1 MSYLSDIFLMSNAIW
16 AVAAVSHWMYPLI
29 ISCGFM
35 ANDSIFTILY
45 GFLFLS
51 LLLKLIAPKNS
62 RERLS
67 VGIRYCQTIVRPTIV
82 HYKVDWI
89 PDLPISLD
97 REKRCFEV
105 SSMKGSIVG
114 VSEGGN
120 LCNFLSNFRNAW
132 PRILLKC
139 VLVSS

>member
-1 MSYLSDIFLMSNAIW
+1 
-16 AVAAVSHWMYPLI
+16 
-29 ISCGFM
+29 M

-51 LLLKLIAPKNS
+51 LLLKLIAPKNL

-67 VGIRYCQTIVRPTIV
+67 VGIRYCQTIVRTTIV
-82 HYKVDWI
+82 HYKADWI

-139 VLVSS
+139 VLVAS

>member
-1 MSYLSDIFLMSNAIW
+1 
-16 AVAAVSHWMYPLI
+16 
-29 ISCGFM
+29 M
-35 ANDSIFTILY
+35 ANDTIFTQ

-51 LLLKLIAPKNS
+51 LPLKLIAPKNS

-67 VGIRYCQTIVRPTIV
+67 VGIRDYQTIVRPTTV

-105 SSMKGSIVG
+105 SSMKGSIAS
-114 VSEGGN
+114 VSGGGN

-132 PRILLKC
+132 PRSLLKS
-139 VLVSS
+139 VLMSS